1 MKLLPL
7 ESTLVVIESLVLVL
21 ALDFEPDTQGF
32 NVHDYE
38 RLPLMLDLATSQSIV
53 AAAGNSWWT
62 SSYIHAS
69 DNKPYFIVSHV
80 GNPGPGYYRYSILD
94 ISNPNYY
101 QQYAYQGSETD
112 PVSAHISGAN
122 ITLPTYGFEAVNPA
136 DTLAAMRTWSTSG
149 FEFDLTFELSSPV
162 ILNGGSGTFTWGP
175 YLTYE
180 WSLVGGITTG
190 NFVVNDTR
198 LTIDP
203 VRSLT
208 WYDRQVVFASGL
220 DPGGSAASQNWTWFQ
235 LHYDRPEHRN
245 NKKNSQF
252 RPSKISVWIWD
263 YDTEPRVQFATV
275 HGSEQIAG
283 QQQVLPVTEFTPS
296 GRTWT
301 SPGCGGTYPLD
312 WTIALPDGTRLYI
325 EAIRDDQ
332 EFCNASQPFQPTYE
346 GFVSF
351 KGFDGVGNSVVSING
366 NGFGLGWA
374 RKGPHAFNAV
384 LAHAFPPVLALHFIP
399 SRVYQQFSTGI
410 EHCLNVEEAQGPDE
424 NAAAERNR
432 ETVIARF

>member
-1 MKLLPL
+1 MHKDGFRHHLPEAEFDSRVSRVRRTWKFLPL

-38 RLPLMLDLATSQSIV
+38 RLPLTLDLATSQSVV

-62 SSYIHAS
+62 SSYIYAP
-69 DNKPYFIVSHV
+69 DNRPYFIVSHV

-94 ISNPNYY
+94 ISNPSYY
-101 QQYAYQGSETD
+101 QQYAYQGSEAD
-112 PVSAHISGAN
+112 PVSAHINGAN
-122 ITLPTYGFEAVNPA
+122 ITLPTYGSEAVDPA

-149 FEFDLTFELSSPV
+149 FEFDLTH
-162 ILNGGSGTFTWGP
+162 FTWGP

-203 VRSLT
+203 VRFLT

-220 DPGGSAASQNWTWFQ
+220 DPDGSAASQNWTWFQ
-235 LHYDRPEHRN
+235 LHYDL
-245 NKKNSQF
+245 
-252 RPSKISVWIWD
+252 
-263 YDTEPRVQFATV
+263 
-275 HGSEQIAG
+275 HGFEQLKG

-325 EAIRDDQ
+325 ETIRDDQ

-351 KGFDGVGNSVVSING
+351 KGVDGVGNNVGGSNQCRSPFYV
-366 NGFGLGWA
+366 
-374 RKGPHAFNAV
+374 
-384 LAHAFPPVLALHFIP
+384 PVYR
-399 SRVYQQFSTGI
+399 SQGVD
-410 EHCLNVEEAQGPDE
+410 HCLDVEEAQGPYE

-432 ETVIARF
+432 ETVIARFQRPQNKREEDHSSFG